1 MNCTMI
7 NLYHKIR
14 NKYGPKKAALHV
26 APEHCCIMANNTK
39 ISDEGCI
46 ENLSSNPE
54 AIQVGNSSFI
64 RGKLMVYRHGGKIMV
79 GEDFYLGH
87 RSEIWSMDSVIIG
100 NRVLISHDCQIH
112 DGTAHSL
119 DPKER
124 AAHFK
129 AILETGHPQTWADLP
144 GVRSAPV
151 IIEDDVWISFG
162 VTILKG
168 VRIGKG
174 AVISARS
181 IVTKDVPP
189 YMLYHNEVKPRL
201 TALSPSDSNSF
212 IDPLPPLGN

>member
-1 MNCTMI
+1 M
-7 NLYHKIR
+7 
-14 NKYGPKKAALHV
+14 G
-26 APEHCCIMANNTK
+26 NNAK
-39 ISDEGCI
+39 ISAEGYI

-54 AIQVGNSSFI
+54 AIQVGNNSFI

-79 GEDFYLGH
+79 GEDCYLGH
-87 RSEIWSMDSVIIG
+87 RNEIWSMDSVFIG

-119 DPKER
+119 DPIER

-151 IIEDDVWISFG
+151 IIENDVWISFG

-174 AVISARS
+174 AVIGARS

-189 YMLYHNEVKPRL
+189 YMLYHNEVVPRL
-201 TALSPSDSNSF
+201 TPLSPSDSNSF
-212 IDPLPPLGN
+212 I

>member
-1 MNCTMI
+1 MI
-7 NLYHKIR
+7 NLFQKIR
-14 NKYGPKKAALHV
+14 NKYGPKKTALHV
-26 APEHCCIMANNTK
+26 APEHCCIMANNAR
-39 ISDEGCI
+39 ISAEGFI

-54 AIQVGNSSFI
+54 AIDIGINSFI
-64 RGKLMVYRHGGKIMV
+64 RGKLLVYRHGGKIV
-79 GEDFYLGH
+79 IGDNCYLGH
-87 RSEIWSMDSVIIG
+87 RSEIWSMDSMIIG
-100 NRVLISHDCQIH
+100 DRVLISHDCQIH

-119 DPKER
+119 DPMER

-129 AILETGHPQTWADLP
+129 AILEIGHPETWADLP

-174 AVISARS
+174 TVIGARS

-189 YMLYHNEVKPRL
+189 YMLCHNDVKPRL
-201 TALSPSDSNSF
+201 TPLNPPDSNSF
-212 IDPLPPLGN
+212 IEPLPLQGN

>member
-1 MNCTMI
+1 MI
-7 NLYHKIR
+7 GLYRRIR
-14 NKYGPKKAALHV
+14 SKYAFKKAAKNIV
-26 APEHCCIMANNTK
+26 ANHCCILADNAT
-39 ISDEGCI
+39 IATEGCI
-46 ENLSSNPE
+46 DNLQSDPAVIHIGRN
-54 AIQVGNSSFI
+54 SFI
-64 RGKLMVYRHGGKIMV
+64 RGKLLVYRHGGKIMV
-79 GEDFYLGH
+79 GNNCYLGH
-87 RSEIWSMDSVIIG
+87 RSDIWSMDSVIIG
-100 NRVLISHDCQIH
+100 DRVLISHDCQIH

-124 AAHFK
+124 AAHFT

-189 YMLYHNEVKPRL
+189 YTMYHNEVKPRL
-201 TALSPSDSNSF
+201 TALVPSDAYGF
-212 IDPLPPLGN
+212 IEPPPPLEK

>member
-1 MNCTMI
+1 MIGNNC
-7 NLYHKIR
+7 
-14 NKYGPKKAALHV
+14 
-26 APEHCCIMANNTK
+26 
-39 ISDEGCI
+39 
-46 ENLSSNPE
+46 
-54 AIQVGNSSFI
+54 
-64 RGKLMVYRHGGKIMV
+64 
-79 GEDFYLGH
+79 YLGL
-87 RSEIWSMDSVIIG
+87 RSDIWSMDSVVIG
-100 NRVLISHDCQIH
+100 DRVLISHDCQIH

-189 YMLYHNEVKPRL
+189 YMLYHNEVNPRL

>member
-1 MNCTMI
+1 MI
-7 NLYHKIR
+7 SLYLKIR
-14 NKYGPKKAALHV
+14 NKYGPKKAVPRV
-26 APEHCCIMANNTK
+26 APEQCCIMANNAK
-39 ISDEGCI
+39 ISAEGCI

-54 AIQVGNSSFI
+54 AIDIGKNSFI
-64 RGKLMVYRHGGKIMV
+64 KGKLLVYRHGGKIV
-79 GEDFYLGH
+79 IGDNCYLGH
-87 RSEIWSMDSVIIG
+87 RSDIWSMDSVIIG
-100 NRVLISHDCQIH
+100 DRVLISHDCQIH

-119 DPKER
+119 DPEKR
-124 AAHFK
+124 AAHYK

-174 AVISARS
+174 AVIGARS

-189 YMLYHNEVKPRL
+189 YMLYHNELYPRL
-201 TALSPSDSNSF
+201 TPLSPSDSTSSIEPF
-212 IDPLPPLGN
+212 PPQGN